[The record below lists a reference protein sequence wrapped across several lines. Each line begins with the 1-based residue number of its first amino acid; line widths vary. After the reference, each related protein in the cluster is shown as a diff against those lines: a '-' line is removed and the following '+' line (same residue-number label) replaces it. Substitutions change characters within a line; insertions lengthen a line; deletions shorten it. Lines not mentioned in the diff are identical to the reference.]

1 MNIVELFSLQG
12 KTAIVTGSTQ
22 GIGFGVAEALASAG
36 ANVVI
41 NGREKEKT
49 KKAAEELEK
58 KLKELNLKVTPK
70 VLAVEADMTNVEQ
83 INHLVAKT
91 IETFGRVDILINN
104 AGTIIRGKLVD
115 YSFND
120 WKKTMDLNL
129 NSAFHMTQLCG
140 RDMLKRGWGRV
151 IMMGSI
157 HSYVSIGERT
167 SYAATKGAL
176 LQFCKSLALEWADKG
191 ITVNTICPGFI
202 ETPITEPLRNNPEL
216 NKDITSRVP
225 MRRWGKPHDLAG
237 LTILLA
243 SDAGSYITGAGI
255 LVDGGYTA
263 Q

>member
-129 NSAFHMTQLCG
+129 NSAFSHDTIVCPRYAEERMGKSYYDGVHTFLCFY
-140 RDMLKRGWGRV
+140 W
-151 IMMGSI
+151 
-157 HSYVSIGERT
+157 
-167 SYAATKGAL
+167 
-176 LQFCKSLALEWADKG
+176 
-191 ITVNTICPGFI
+191 
-202 ETPITEPLRNNPEL
+202 
-216 NKDITSRVP
+216 
-225 MRRWGKPHDLAG
+225 
-237 LTILLA
+237 
-243 SDAGSYITGAGI
+243 
-255 LVDGGYTA
+255 
-263 Q
+263 

>member
-1 MNIVELFSLQG
+1 
-12 KTAIVTGSTQ
+12 
-22 GIGFGVAEALASAG
+22 
-36 ANVVI
+36 
-41 NGREKEKT
+41 
-49 KKAAEELEK
+49 
-58 KLKELNLKVTPK
+58 
-70 VLAVEADMTNVEQ
+70 
-83 INHLVAKT
+83 
-91 IETFGRVDILINN
+91 
-104 AGTIIRGKLVD
+104 
-115 YSFND
+115 
-120 WKKTMDLNL
+120 
-129 NSAFHMTQLCG
+129 
-140 RDMLKRGWGRV
+140 
-151 IMMGSI
+151 MMGSI

-167 SYAATKGAL
+167 SEAATKGAL

>member
-22 GIGFGVAEALASAG
+22 GIGFGVAESLASAG